1 MVTLVRFRAE
11 LIFFFTI
18 LLGVEVLLLNIK
30 YDEIDRRCLNGPVLC
45 VPNQG
50 DVEMLLKNR
59 EEAAPHHNDINTR
72 HIGRSHDDPTMI
84 KRYDVSGGQYIS

>member
-30 YDEIDRRCLNGPVLC
+30 YDEIDRLMFEWTGALCAQSRRC
-45 VPNQG
+45 
-50 DVEMLLKNR
+50 
-59 EEAAPHHNDINTR
+59 
-72 HIGRSHDDPTMI
+72 
-84 KRYDVSGGQYIS
+84 